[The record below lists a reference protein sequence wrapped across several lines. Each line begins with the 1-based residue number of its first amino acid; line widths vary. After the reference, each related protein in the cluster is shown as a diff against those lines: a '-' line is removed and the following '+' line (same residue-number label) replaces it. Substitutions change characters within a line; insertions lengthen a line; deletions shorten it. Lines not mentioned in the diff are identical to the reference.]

1 MNGCNNYFELKFV
14 EEIAAIIMAG
24 FLLIVIICMMIKDWI
39 QQRKYQKQCRKKKQN
54 KGLSNE

>member
-1 MNGCNNYFELKFV
+1 MTWMNNYAELRFY

-24 FLLIVIICMMIKDWI
+24 FQLIVIICMMIKDWL
-39 QQRKYQKQCRKKKQN
+39 QQRKYQKQCRKKKN